1 MSMNRFEARN
11 FKTAKARY
19 MQGYTVSLSWL
30 SEYLDVSDRWLKDNI
45 LKQINY
51 TVYSLSGS
59 EYQKWSKQGGS
70 NGTYVNLDEVNDFI
84 LKKSIEGMYFFEAQT
99 EVIDLCSYLEGSVK
113 LRKEAFE
120 IYKQNFS
127 IYTTGYGR
135 LPKKFIEFVSK
146 NYLKGRL
153 ENVSVRTLYRKDEYG
168 ERYISDGRNS
178 GKYPWVRIKPINIFS
193 ENVRL
198 YFPKRDLGIV
208 DESGKTVIIKA
219 GEHIHRY
226 AFMHLQD
233 VVLFFHSDEER
244 LAFET
249 YIEEHQS
256 LLSDKICEITRFDH
270 ITTDSDRKTEVYKER
285 LKVGFALNALLE
297 EWRNMRGTT

>member
-84 LKKSIEGMYFFEAQT
+84 LKKSIEGEYFFEAQT
-99 EVIDLCSYLEGSVK
+99 EVIDLYSYLEGSVK

-208 DESGKTVIIKA
+208 DESGKTLIIKA

-226 AFMHLQD
+226 AFMHGD
-233 VVLFFHSDEER
+233 IR
-244 LAFET
+244 LCMGKSADGKHGNKVI
-249 YIEEHQS
+249 YIGKRNEPAK
-256 LLSDKICEITRFDH
+256 DYKIPYTIPYGKSINRF
-270 ITTDSDRKTEVYKER
+270 
-285 LKVGFALNALLE
+285 
-297 EWRNMRGTT
+297 